1 MHTLSCATV
10 AFVASFAAAKAEAP
24 TDRSLPFA
32 DIADPAA
39 RAACEAMAQKIE
51 GLKTSGK
58 DLSGELDAQKTHSA
72 AVEARLGK
80 AGVGTTN
87 RTRQKKDE
95 NFIFMNKF

>member
-39 RAACEAMAQKIE
+39 RAAFEAMAREIG
-51 GLKTSGK
+51 GLKTSVK
-58 DLSGELDAQKTHSA
+58 ALDHPLAYLYISTTDSFVSEVSISDL
-72 AVEARLGK
+72 
-80 AGVGTTN
+80 
-87 RTRQKKDE
+87 
-95 NFIFMNKF
+95 NF